1 MSTQAKT
8 PKGKGKGARRVSNL
22 SEEQRNKKRENDR
35 IAQQNIRRRNK
46 ELIER
51 LQREVELLRKLKH
64 VDVTE
69 ALLKQNKM
77 LQDEVRAL
85 RRAFYAQTGRMY
97 PVPGADV
104 DGVTPSE
111 FSGDYVVQQG
121 FSSPYI
127 TTSNLYGQ
135 WPSSV
140 VPVASTAT
148 VHSVASSPG
157 ASAQGDDFT
166 PGYAHSSLPPMEEA
180 VMAGA
185 TTSAPAL
192 GSVKADY
199 RGLEGKDFTSR
210 GLGYL
215 SADNPVSS
223 SGGSSTNSYPG
234 SNAQQHTPPYLHE
247 PPWPPYQSSSYY
259 PQPTA
264 I

>member
-1 MSTQAKT
+1 MSSTTATTTTTTTTATQAKA

-69 ALLKQNKM
+69 TLLKQNKM

-85 RRAFYAQTGRMY
+85 RRAFYSQTGRVY
-97 PVPGADV
+97 PVPGTDV
-104 DGVTPSE
+104 DGVSPTE
-111 FSGDYVVQQG
+111 FSGDYVVQQS

-127 TTSNLYGQ
+127 ATSNLYSQ

-140 VPVASTAT
+140 VPVTSTAA

-157 ASAQGDDFT
+157 ESVQGDDFT
-166 PGYAHSSLPPMEEA
+166 PGYAHSNLPPMDEA
-180 VMAGA
+180 AMAGA
-185 TTSAPAL
+185 TTSGQAL
-192 GSVKADY
+192 GSVKAEY
-199 RGLEGKDFTSR
+199 RGLE
-210 GLGYL
+210 
-215 SADNPVSS
+215 VSS
-223 SGGSSTNSYPG
+223 SGASSANNYPG
-234 SNAQQHTPPYLHE
+234 GNTQQPSPPYLHE
-247 PPWPPYQSSSYY
+247 PPWPSYPSSAYY